1 MKPIAPEQRDCIPRE
16 VATAML
22 TEPRAKLS
30 NRMRKNC
37 IAARSKVFVSSSP
50 IQRVPAQNEQTG
62 EIVKGWSWTEK
73 QAKQPEDK
81 MKHRFASVSLRQ
93 LGNWLCRS
101 ISRRA
106 IIQRRYLAVPN
117 SDVQY
122 QQARFDA
129 ARQGFALMAE
139 RLDLIRDLCE
149 DEVAMRKSK
158 CNQVVAV
165 CSARIGAGKSVRFI
179 PAV

>member
-1 MKPIAPEQRDCIPRE
+1 MKPITPEQRDGIPRE

-129 ARQGFALMAE
+129 IRAALAAIAG
-139 RLDLIRDLCE
+139 RLDIIRDACE
-149 DEVAMRKSK
+149 DEIAMRQAK
-158 CNQVVAV
+158 CDSIAAIRMGFSSTVKFY
-165 CSARIGAGKSVRFI
+165 RKAGL
-179 PAV
+179 